1 MAALIGAPA
10 AVGRRS
16 RAGLAGAR
24 WDHRAF
30 DAIDPAAAGVRRLP
44 AKLGTDVVGDAEIG
58 GVAARSAKSF
68 SVIPRSSDLVC
79 ARQGAER
86 PAGVHRAAAAVNFTS
101 YGRGA
106 P

>member
-1 MAALIGAPA
+1 MAELIDAPA

-16 RAGLAGAR
+16 GTGLAGAR

-30 DAIDPAAAGVRRLP
+30 DAVDPAAAGVRRLP
-44 AKLGTDVVGDAEIG
+44 AKLNTDVVGDAEIG
-58 GVAARSAKSF
+58 GVAARSAKSSECF
-68 SVIPRSSDLVC
+68 RDRAISCV
-79 ARQGAER
+79 QGKVPER
-86 PAGVHRAAAAVNFTS
+86 PAGVHRAATAVNSTS

>member
-44 AKLGTDVVGDAEIG
+44 AKLDTDVDAEIG

-86 PAGVHRAAAAVNFTS
+86 PAGVHRAVTAVNFTS

>member
-1 MAALIGAPA
+1 VSPA

-16 RAGLAGAR
+16 GTGLASAR
-24 WDHRAF
+24 WGHIAF

-44 AKLGTDVVGDAEIG
+44 VKLDTDVVGDAEIG

-68 SVIPRSSDLVC
+68 RAIPRAGDLVC

-86 PAGVHRAAAAVNFTS
+86 PTGVHRAATAVNSTS